1 MAIIYNTLNDI
12 KQYICNSE
20 RTDESYKNEAM
31 KVLPLFECQQI
42 TENTAMQA
50 VVGFDDNNMPLFW
63 DMTEGNLLATCWT
76 GIGMNYMGCT
86 TILVSL
92 LLRFTKE
99 EFQYYLFA
107 DDMAPNYLREN
118 EHCAGSVNELFY
130 WEEDYFRS
138 LENLS
143 AELNYRN
150 TLSEDELKKK
160 PFLLVIF
167 GNVCRRIYNKDI
179 ENKDIERFRAMFSLL
194 LRKGKR
200 LRAACMVATTHFE
213 DEFLYHDYKE
223 TFSCFIV
230 GRTDQKT
237 AKQLLKSDIPG
248 WLFDDRYGY
257 RKYFIFR
264 NEGKQVQM
272 QTYHLP
278 LGIGLR

>member
-1 MAIIYNTLNDI
+1 MAFIYNAMNDI
-12 KQYICNSE
+12 KQYICNNE
-20 RTDESYKNEAM
+20 RIDEMYKNEAM
-31 KVLPLFECQQI
+31 KLLPLFECPQI
-42 TENTAMQA
+42 TENAAMQA

-63 DMTEGNLLATCWT
+63 DMTGGNLLATCWT
-76 GIGMNYMGCT
+76 GISMNYMGCT
-86 TILVSL
+86 TVLVSL

-107 DDMAPNYLREN
+107 DDMAPSYLREN
-118 EHCAGSVNELFY
+118 EHCACSVNELFY

-160 PFLLVIF
+160 PFLLVVF

-179 ENKDIERFRAMFSLL
+179 ERFRAMFSLL
-194 LRKGKR
+194 MRKGKR

-223 TFSCFIV
+223 TFSCFII
-230 GRTDQKT
+230 GRTDQET
-237 AKQLLKSDIPG
+237 VKQLLKNDISD
-248 WLFDDRYGY
+248 WYFDDQHNYS
-257 RKYFIFR
+257 KYFIFQ
-264 NEGKQVQM
+264 NEGKQVRM
-272 QTYHLP
+272 QTYHLR
-278 LGIGLR
+278 LGMGLR